1 MSSKKFSD
9 VPTFKLYQARLNY
22 TVSINQLPTPIQ
34 IKQDEYDLLVAINKL
49 LFNSLM
55 QLKLEFDF
63 EKSDYGGFIV
73 FLTKSES
80 KGLTIDWDFMKSTK
94 VEKHSILDLI
104 QNVPSNELSK
114 LDLSKILVRLD
125 ISPEVIKTDKAM
137 RHQSERIFQVKG
149 IDPSMNPLT
158 DFVKVDSDC
167 PNFKEHFSTNYNL
180 KTTDNSQAMVE
191 IDDVKP
197 NMNFIINEQDASGSK
212 KEFSYR
218 MMFIAEHL
226 IVVPFQPSWLK
237 VLFMIP
243 AIFYR
248 ANFLKKAEQLKD
260 IIQTSIIKKLEIE
273 KVYF

>member
-1 MSSKKFSD
+1 M
-9 VPTFKLYQARLNY
+9 PTFKLYQARLNY